1 MENNLNNTTETRN
14 EDSFLNLLKAQQDEP
29 AGIKVPANYFEK
41 LNTEISNR
49 IASKEKELTTK
60 TLKTSVL
67 RPLFLVPALSVVVL
81 TVILTVF
88 LSRNSPVSETA
99 LSETEEILLAYDV
112 SYAEEVYVA
121 ELGTID
127 EQLDEPESSITKSG
141 DFTVSDD
148 LTAEEITEFLQDQD
162 IDDELL
168 NEN

>member
-127 EQLDEPESSITKSG
+127 EQLDEPESNTKSG